1 MIDLAELL
9 KSDNFTPIYAEY
21 PAPDIN
27 RNEVLRYS
35 GIPAYNLKQF
45 SKDTDISLIN
55 VLQERCKNCS
65 AKCDYTVSLRS
76 DHQCPEVAEASAINE
91 LLDETLD
98 MCKNGFTYRLMYC
111 YVNLAD
117 LDKTTLYEH
126 FNNSNNLMKNLEGC
140 RGIILFAATVGSNI
154 DMLIRR
160 FERTKPATGLML
172 QAIGAER
179 VESLCDKFNDEITE
193 LAKAL
198 NIKTHPRFSPGYGD
212 LDISVQVP
220 ILNMLNAEKRLGI
233 TLSQSYLMAPSKSV
247 TAIIGLA

>member
-1 MIDLAELL
+1 MINLTELI
-9 KSDNFTPIYAEY
+9 KSDNFTPLYAEY
-21 PAPDIN
+21 PAPEIN
-27 RNEVLRYS
+27 RNEILRYS

-55 VLQERCKNCS
+55 VLQERCKKCT
-65 AKCDYTVSLRS
+65 AKCDYTVSLHP

-98 MCKNGFTYRLMYC
+98 ICKSGLTYRLMYC
-111 YVNLAD
+111 YVNLND
-117 LDKTTLYEH
+117 LNKTPLYES
-126 FNNSNNLMKNLEGC
+126 FTNSKNLMKNLEGC
-140 RGIILFAATVGSNI
+140 KGIILFAATVGSNI

-179 VESLCDKFNDEITE
+179 VESLCDMFNDEVTS
-193 LAKAL
+193 LAKTL
-198 NIKTHPRFSPGYGD
+198 NMSTHPRFSPGYGD
-212 LDISVQVP
+212 LDISVQTP

-247 TAIIGLA
+247 TAIIGLE